1 MSNKASTPKGT
12 RDFST
17 HEMIKRKFVL
27 SCIETNF
34 KKYGFSPIETPAM
47 ENIATLTGKYGDEGD
62 RLIFKVLNSGDFLSK
77 VNMEEELTSK
87 SIISKI
93 SEKALRYDLTVPFA
107 RYVVQHRNEI
117 TFPFKRYQCQP
128 VWRADRPQKGRF
140 REFVQC
146 DADVVGTD
154 SLLCEVELIQLYDA
168 VFSDLGLR
176 DFEIEFNNRKILS
189 GIAEVV
195 GEQDRLIDITVSLD
209 KLDKIGVEK
218 VKLELTTKGI
228 SNEAIEKLEPLFLF
242 KGSNEDK
249 INLLNDFLKDSE
261 VGMQGIKEIIFVC
274 DCIKDLGLR
283 TAKLSININLARG
296 LDYYTGAIF
305 EVKTNE
311 IELGSIGGGGRY
323 DNLTGV
329 FGLNDVSGV
338 GISFGFDRICIVLEE
353 LGLFPENIS
362 STVKVMIVNFGEKE
376 GLHCLKLLK
385 KLRENAVSAELYPS
399 ASKLK
404 KQLQY
409 ADSKIV
415 KYVLLV
421 GEKEIESEIYT
432 LKNMVDGSQKSLT
445 LNELVLTLIK

>member
-17 HEMIKRKFVL
+17 HVMIKRKFVL

-34 KKYGFSPIETPAM
+34 KIYGFSPIETPAM

-77 VNMEEELTSK
+77 VNMEDELTSK
-87 SIISKI
+87 SITPKI

-168 VFSDLGLR
+168 VFSDLGLK

-189 GIAEVV
+189 GIAEVI

-218 VKLELTTKGI
+218 VKLELTAKGI

-242 KGSNEDK
+242 NGSNEDK

-261 VGMQGIKEIIFVC
+261 VGLQGLKEIIFVC

-353 LGLFPENIS
+353 LELFPENIS
-362 STVKVMIVNFGEKE
+362 SSVELMLVNFGENE

-399 ASKLK
+399 ATKLK

-409 ADSKIV
+409 ADSKNV
-415 KYVLLV
+415 KYVLMV

-445 LNELVLTLIK
+445 LNELVLIFK

>member
-87 SIISKI
+87 SITSKI

-409 ADSKIV
+409 ADSKNV

>member
-87 SIISKI
+87 SITSKI

-362 STVKVMIVNFGEKE
+362 SAVKVMIVNFGEKE

-399 ASKLK
+399 TSKLK

-409 ADSKIV
+409 ADSKNV
-415 KYVLLV
+415 EYVLLV

>member
-77 VNMEEELTSK
+77 VNMEDELTSK
-87 SIISKI
+87 SITPKI

-168 VFSDLGLR
+168 VFSDLGLK

-189 GIAEVV
+189 GIAEVI

-218 VKLELTTKGI
+218 VKLELTAKGI

-242 KGSNEDK
+242 NGSNEDK

-261 VGMQGIKEIIFVC
+261 VGLQGLKEIIFVC

-323 DNLTGV
+323 DNLTRV

-353 LGLFPENIS
+353 LELFPENIS
-362 STVKVMIVNFGEKE
+362 SSVELMLVNFGENE

-399 ASKLK
+399 AAKLK

-409 ADSKIV
+409 ADSKNV
-415 KYVLLV
+415 KFVLMV

-445 LNELVLTLIK
+445 LNELVLIFK

>member
-77 VNMEEELTSK
+77 VNMEDELTSK
-87 SIISKI
+87 SITPKI

-168 VFSDLGLR
+168 VFSDLGLK

-189 GIAEVV
+189 GIAEVI

-218 VKLELTTKGI
+218 VKLELTAKGI

-242 KGSNEDK
+242 NGSNEDK

-261 VGMQGIKEIIFVC
+261 VGLQGLKEIIFVC

-323 DNLTGV
+323 DNLTRV

-353 LGLFPENIS
+353 LELFPENIS
-362 STVKVMIVNFGEKE
+362 SSVELMLVNFGENE
-376 GLHCLKLLK
+376 GLYCLKLLK

-399 ASKLK
+399 AAKLK

-409 ADSKIV
+409 ADSKNV
-415 KYVLLV
+415 KYVLMV

-445 LNELVLTLIK
+445 LNELVLIFK

>member
-17 HEMIKRKFVL
+17 HVMIKRKFVL

-77 VNMEEELTSK
+77 VNMEDELTSK
-87 SIISKI
+87 SITPKI

-168 VFSDLGLR
+168 VFSDLGLK

-189 GIAEVV
+189 GIAEVI

-218 VKLELTTKGI
+218 VKLELTAKGI

-242 KGSNEDK
+242 NGSNEDK

-261 VGMQGIKEIIFVC
+261 VGLQGLKEIIFVC

-353 LGLFPENIS
+353 LELFPENIS
-362 STVKVMIVNFGEKE
+362 SSVELMLVNFGENE

-399 ASKLK
+399 AAKLK

-409 ADSKIV
+409 ADSKNV
-415 KYVLLV
+415 KYVLMV

-445 LNELVLTLIK
+445 LNELVLIFK

>member
-1 MSNKASTPKGT
+1 
-12 RDFST
+12 
-17 HEMIKRKFVL
+17 
-27 SCIETNF
+27 
-34 KKYGFSPIETPAM
+34 
-47 ENIATLTGKYGDEGD
+47 
-62 RLIFKVLNSGDFLSK
+62 
-77 VNMEEELTSK
+77 
-87 SIISKI
+87 
-93 SEKALRYDLTVPFA
+93 
-107 RYVVQHRNEI
+107 
-117 TFPFKRYQCQP
+117 
-128 VWRADRPQKGRF
+128 
-140 REFVQC
+140 
-146 DADVVGTD
+146 
-154 SLLCEVELIQLYDA
+154 LCELELIQLYDA
-168 VFSDLGLR
+168 VFSDLGLK
-176 DFEIEFNNRKILS
+176 DFEIEFNNRKVLI

-195 GEQDRLIDITVSLD
+195 GEQDKLIDITVSLD

-218 VKLELTTKGI
+218 VKLELTAKGI

-242 KGSNEDK
+242 TGSNEDK

-261 VGMQGIKEIIFVC
+261 VGLQGLNEMTFIC

-353 LGLFPENIS
+353 LELFPKNIS
-362 STVKVMIVNFGEKE
+362 SIVELMLINFGENE
-376 GLHCLKLLK
+376 ALYCLQLLK

-399 ASKLK
+399 AAKLK

-409 ADSKIV
+409 ADSKNV
-415 KYVLLV
+415 KYVLMV

-432 LKNMVDGSQKSLT
+432 LKNMLDGSQKSLT
-445 LNELVLTLIK
+445 LNELVLIFK

>member
-17 HEMIKRKFVL
+17 HVMIKRKFVL

-77 VNMEEELTSK
+77 VNMEDELTSK
-87 SIISKI
+87 SITPKI

-168 VFSDLGLR
+168 VFSDLGLK

-189 GIAEVV
+189 GIAEVI

-218 VKLELTTKGI
+218 VKLELTAKGI

-242 KGSNEDK
+242 NGSNEDK

-261 VGMQGIKEIIFVC
+261 VGLQGLKEIIFVC

-353 LGLFPENIS
+353 LELFPENIS
-362 STVKVMIVNFGEKE
+362 SSVELMLVNFGENE
-376 GLHCLKLLK
+376 GLYCLKLLK

-399 ASKLK
+399 AAKLK

-409 ADSKIV
+409 ADSKNV
-415 KYVLLV
+415 KYVLMV

-445 LNELVLTLIK
+445 LNELVLIFK

>member
-77 VNMEEELTSK
+77 VNMEDELTSK
-87 SIISKI
+87 SITPKI

-168 VFSDLGLR
+168 VFSDLGLK

-189 GIAEVV
+189 GIAEVI

-218 VKLELTTKGI
+218 VKLELTAKGI

-242 KGSNEDK
+242 NGSNEDK

-261 VGMQGIKEIIFVC
+261 VGLQGLKEIIFVC

-353 LGLFPENIS
+353 LELFPENIS
-362 STVKVMIVNFGEKE
+362 SSVELMLVNFGENE

-399 ASKLK
+399 AAKLK

-409 ADSKIV
+409 ADSKNV
-415 KYVLLV
+415 KYVLMV

-445 LNELVLTLIK
+445 LNELVLIFK

>member
-77 VNMEEELTSK
+77 VNMEDELTSK
-87 SIISKI
+87 SITPKI

-154 SLLCEVELIQLYDA
+154 SLLCEVELLQLYDA
-168 VFSDLGLR
+168 VFSDLGLK

-189 GIAEVV
+189 GIAEVI

-218 VKLELTTKGI
+218 VKLELTAKGI

-242 KGSNEDK
+242 NGSNEDK

-261 VGMQGIKEIIFVC
+261 VGLQGLKEIIFVC

-353 LGLFPENIS
+353 LELFPENIS
-362 STVKVMIVNFGEKE
+362 SSVELMLVNFGENE

-399 ASKLK
+399 AAKLK

-409 ADSKIV
+409 ADSKNV
-415 KYVLLV
+415 KYVLMV

-445 LNELVLTLIK
+445 LNELVLIFK

>member
-77 VNMEEELTSK
+77 VNMEDELTSK
-87 SIISKI
+87 SITPKI

-154 SLLCEVELIQLYDA
+154 SLLCEVELIQLYDT
-168 VFSDLGLR
+168 VFSDLGLK

-189 GIAEVV
+189 GIAEVI

-218 VKLELTTKGI
+218 VKLELTAKGI

-242 KGSNEDK
+242 NGSNEDK

-261 VGMQGIKEIIFVC
+261 VGLQGLKEIIFVC
-274 DCIKDLGLR
+274 DCIKDLKLR

-353 LGLFPENIS
+353 LELFPENIS
-362 STVKVMIVNFGEKE
+362 SSVELMLVNFGENE

-399 ASKLK
+399 AAKLK

-409 ADSKIV
+409 ADSKNV
-415 KYVLLV
+415 KYVLMV

-445 LNELVLTLIK
+445 LNELVLIFK

>member
-77 VNMEEELTSK
+77 VNMEDELTSK
-87 SIISKI
+87 SITPKI

-249 INLLNDFLKDSE
+249 INLLNDFLKYSE
-261 VGMQGIKEIIFVC
+261 VGMQGVKEIVFVC

-353 LGLFPENIS
+353 LGLFPKNIS
-362 STVKVMIVNFGEKE
+362 STVELMLVNFGEKE

-409 ADSKIV
+409 ADSKNV

-432 LKNMVDGSQKSLT
+432 LKNMVDGSQKSIT
-445 LNELVLTLIK
+445 LNELALTLIK

>member
-77 VNMEEELTSK
+77 VNMEDELTSK
-87 SIISKI
+87 SITPKI

-107 RYVVQHRNEI
+107 RYVVQYRNEI

-261 VGMQGIKEIIFVC
+261 VGMQGVKEIVFVC

-353 LGLFPENIS
+353 LGLFPKNIS
-362 STVKVMIVNFGEKE
+362 STVELMLVNFGEKE

-409 ADSKIV
+409 ADSKNV

-432 LKNMVDGSQKSLT
+432 LKNMVDGSQKSIT
-445 LNELVLTLIK
+445 LNELALTLIK

>member
-17 HEMIKRKFVL
+17 HVMIKRKFVL

-77 VNMEEELTSK
+77 VNMEDELTSK
-87 SIISKI
+87 SITPKI

-168 VFSDLGLR
+168 VFSDLGLK

-189 GIAEVV
+189 GIAEVI

-218 VKLELTTKGI
+218 VKLELTAKGI

-242 KGSNEDK
+242 NGSNEDK

-261 VGMQGIKEIIFVC
+261 VGLQGLKEIIFVC

-323 DNLTGV
+323 DNLTRV

-353 LGLFPENIS
+353 LELFPENIS
-362 STVKVMIVNFGEKE
+362 SSVELMLVNFGENE
-376 GLHCLKLLK
+376 GLYCLKLLK

-399 ASKLK
+399 AAKLK

-409 ADSKIV
+409 ADSKNV
-415 KYVLLV
+415 KYVLMV

-445 LNELVLTLIK
+445 LNELVLIFK

>member
-1 MSNKASTPKGT
+1 
-12 RDFST
+12 
-17 HEMIKRKFVL
+17 MIKRKFVL

-77 VNMEEELTSK
+77 VNMEDELTSK
-87 SIISKI
+87 SITPKI

-168 VFSDLGLR
+168 VFSDLGLK

-189 GIAEVV
+189 GIAEVI

-218 VKLELTTKGI
+218 VKLELTAKGI

-242 KGSNEDK
+242 NGSNEDK

-261 VGMQGIKEIIFVC
+261 VGLQGLKEIIFVC

-323 DNLTGV
+323 DNLTRV

-353 LGLFPENIS
+353 LELFPENIS
-362 STVKVMIVNFGEKE
+362 SSVELMLVNFGENE

-399 ASKLK
+399 AAKLK

-409 ADSKIV
+409 ADSKNV
-415 KYVLLV
+415 KYVLMV

-445 LNELVLTLIK
+445 LNELVLIFK

>member
-77 VNMEEELTSK
+77 VNMEDELTSK
-87 SIISKI
+87 SITPKI

-261 VGMQGIKEIIFVC
+261 VGMQGVKEIVFVC

-353 LGLFPENIS
+353 LGLFPKNIS
-362 STVKVMIVNFGEKE
+362 STVELMLVNFGEKE

-409 ADSKIV
+409 ADSKNV

-432 LKNMVDGSQKSLT
+432 LKNMVDGSQKSIT
-445 LNELVLTLIK
+445 LNELALTLIK

>member
-87 SIISKI
+87 SITSKI

-274 DCIKDLGLR
+274 DCIRDLGLR

-409 ADSKIV
+409 ADSKNV

>member
-1 MSNKASTPKGT
+1 M
-12 RDFST
+12 
-17 HEMIKRKFVL
+17 
-27 SCIETNF
+27 
-34 KKYGFSPIETPAM
+34 
-47 ENIATLTGKYGDEGD
+47 
-62 RLIFKVLNSGDFLSK
+62 
-77 VNMEEELTSK
+77 
-87 SIISKI
+87 
-93 SEKALRYDLTVPFA
+93 
-107 RYVVQHRNEI
+107 
-117 TFPFKRYQCQP
+117 
-128 VWRADRPQKGRF
+128 
-140 REFVQC
+140 
-146 DADVVGTD
+146 
-154 SLLCEVELIQLYDA
+154 IQLYDA
-168 VFSDLGLR
+168 VFSDLGLK
-176 DFEIEFNNRKILS
+176 DFEIEFNNRKVLI

-195 GEQDRLIDITVSLD
+195 GEQDKLIDITVSLD

-218 VKLELTTKGI
+218 VKLELTAKGI

-242 KGSNEDK
+242 TGSNEDK

-261 VGMQGIKEIIFVC
+261 VGLQGLNEMTFIC

-353 LGLFPENIS
+353 LELFPENIS
-362 STVKVMIVNFGEKE
+362 SIVELMLINFGENE
-376 GLHCLKLLK
+376 ALYCLKLLK

-399 ASKLK
+399 AAKLK

-409 ADSKIV
+409 ADSKNV
-415 KYVLLV
+415 KYVLMV

-445 LNELVLTLIK
+445 LNELVLIFK